1 MYSWKVIFESEN
13 HLFELILSACSATE
27 EDSWKAAL
35 QEQSALIGPNG
46 TAPRETSPEIFTSVF
61 LDLKP
66 AGPIFGQAG
75 TLARRLSIQ
84 RAATVGTRNNTCQV
98 IIRNTHRPNTSHES
112 REPSEVLNRSR
123 SLLTTHRTIVLAPK
137 RSDRVRL
144 EQSLAD
150 VYSKEVLPFPGMTG
164 GSRSGHL
171 IRSSAGTIA
180 RKLSLANMH
189 GHFSRRSL
197 SLSSVPTKQSI
208 DRLNAERDDATERVF
223 PAQSVSIQLTPMA
236 SFGKGETRMDPEPA
250 AEHSRRESI
259 SGLKGIARRGT
270 LRRREQTKPP
280 TREMPV
286 ADMAERDIVENLDGR
301 KRWSNP
307 LGLLKNFSS
316 EGMRHLLYSSKA
328 T

>member
-1 MYSWKVIFESEN
+1 M
-13 HLFELILSACSATE
+13 
-27 EDSWKAAL
+27 
-35 QEQSALIGPNG
+35 IGPIG
-46 TAPRETSPEIFTSVF
+46 TAPREASPEIFTSVF

-84 RAATVGTRNNTCQV
+84 RAVTVGTRNNTCQV
-98 IIRNTHRPNTSHES
+98 IIRNTHRPNTSQES
-112 REPSEVLNRSR
+112 REPPEALNRSR
-123 SLLTTHRTIVLAPK
+123 SLLTTHRNIVLAPK

-144 EQSLAD
+144 EQSLAE

-164 GSRSGHL
+164 SRSGHL
-171 IRSSAGTIA
+171 IRTSAGTIA
-180 RKLSLANMH
+180 RKLSLVNVH

-208 DRLNAERDDATERVF
+208 DRLNAEHDDATERVS
-223 PAQSVSIQLTPMA
+223 PAQSVGIQLTPFA
-236 SFGKGETRMDPEPA
+236 SFGKEEAKMDAEPTA
-250 AEHSRRESI
+250 GHSRRKSI
-259 SGLKGIARRGT
+259 SGLKGVARRGT

-280 TREMPV
+280 ATEIPV
-286 ADMAERDIVENLDGR
+286 ADMAERDVVENLDGR